1 MELIMIIVILVL
13 FIVIVWLMSK
23 KNELIRAQHD
33 YRRARSGLKTALI
46 GQKNKIDKL
55 INLGEAEGLE
65 NIDYKRL
72 EGFYQSQ
79 NDIRTLMYYNEQ
91 IRKLNS
97 DIKNIIDLDK
107 DFAETQIVNLFII
120 GTNLYE
126 INIIEA
132 AKKYNDSV
140 DYYNNLIKQ
149 VPHSMKTEKLTEREL
164 WQ

>member
-33 YRRARSGLKTALI
+33 YRRARSGLKTVLI

-91 IRKLNS
+91 ISTLN
-97 DIKNIIDLDK
+97 DEIKQFINNDK
-107 DFAETQIVNLFII
+107 KFAGTQIVNLFTI
-120 GTNLYE
+120 GTELYE
-126 INIIEA
+126 ANIIEA
-132 AKKYNDSV
+132 AAKYNESV
-140 DYYNNLIKQ
+140 EYYNNLIKQ
-149 VPHSMKTEKLTEREL
+149 TPHSMKKEKLTERQL